1 MKFPSVTVF
10 FNCVNIVYSI
20 YSVYSLKSIFGVV
33 LSLSFL
39 LQMVFGAGCVCS
51 KHDTWRHGEVVA
63 GDLRVAAVEELRF
76 CEVDTSKNK
85 KRKRKIC
92 EACRGRIA
100 TELKCMRLEVSIVN
114 HFV

>member
-1 MKFPSVTVF
+1 MF
-10 FNCVNIVYSI
+10 FDCVNIVYSI

-51 KHDTWRHGEVVA
+51 KHDTWGHGEVVA
-63 GDLRVAAVEELRF
+63 GDLRVATVEELQF

-85 KRKRKIC
+85 KRKWKIC

-100 TELKCMRLEVSIVN
+100 TELKCMRLNEVSFVN

>member
-1 MKFPSVTVF
+1 MEGKPLFYLSVKFRPIRMCGSRF
-10 FNCVNIVYSI
+10 
-20 YSVYSLKSIFGVV
+20 
-33 LSLSFL
+33 
-39 LQMVFGAGCVCS
+39 
-51 KHDTWRHGEVVA
+51 GEVVA
-63 GDLRVAAVEELRF
+63 GDLSVAAVEELRF

-92 EACRGRIA
+92 EACHGRIA